1 MFTLQTLNSNI
12 YLTNVYSVN
21 IIINPPIQ
29 GIKMIKI
36 SKLTIFGAL
45 LIAIPAFSADMVFEK
60 KDNILLKGKI
70 ATVKT
75 SKKYRNLEACQALCE
90 SRSSCAAYTLDTNKG
105 SCSIFKN
112 VSKEVSNSNATSGIK
127 Q

>member
-1 MFTLQTLNSNI
+1 
-12 YLTNVYSVN
+12 
-21 IIINPPIQ
+21 
-29 GIKMIKI
+29 MIKI
-36 SKLTIFGAL
+36 SKLTKLGAL
-45 LIAIPAFSADMVFEK
+45 LLAIPAFSADMVFETK
-60 KDNILLKGKI
+60 ENILLKGKI

-112 VSKEVSNSNATSGIK
+112 VSKEVSNSNATSGVK

>member
-1 MFTLQTLNSNI
+1 ML
-12 YLTNVYSVN
+12 
-21 IIINPPIQ
+21 
-29 GIKMIKI
+29 
-36 SKLTIFGAL
+36 
-45 LIAIPAFSADMVFEK
+45 AIPAFSADMVFEK
-60 KDNILLKGKI
+60 KENILLKGKI

-112 VSKEVSNSNATSGIK
+112 VSKEVSNSNATSGVK

>member
-1 MFTLQTLNSNI
+1 
-12 YLTNVYSVN
+12 
-21 IIINPPIQ
+21 
-29 GIKMIKI
+29 MIKI
-36 SKLTIFGAL
+36 SKLTILGAL
-45 LIAIPAFSADMVFEK
+45 LLAIPAFSADMVFETK
-60 KDNILLKGKI
+60 ENILLKGKI

-112 VSKEVSNSNATSGIK
+112 VSKEVSNSNATSGVK

>member
-1 MFTLQTLNSNI
+1 
-12 YLTNVYSVN
+12 
-21 IIINPPIQ
+21 
-29 GIKMIKI
+29 MIKI
-36 SKLTIFGAL
+36 SKLTILGAFL
-45 LIAIPAFSADMVFEK
+45 LAIPTFSADMVFEK
-60 KDNILLKGKI
+60 KENILLKGKI

-112 VSKEVSNSNATSGIK
+112 VSKEVSNSNATSGVK

>member
-1 MFTLQTLNSNI
+1 
-12 YLTNVYSVN
+12 
-21 IIINPPIQ
+21 
-29 GIKMIKI
+29 MIKI
-36 SKLTIFGAL
+36 SKLTILGAL
-45 LIAIPAFSADMVFEK
+45 LLAIPAFPADMVFGK
-60 KDNILLKGKI
+60 KENILLKGKI

-112 VSKEVSNSNATSGIK
+112 VSKEVSNSNATSGVK

>member
-1 MFTLQTLNSNI
+1 MCIRDSLGTL
-12 YLTNVYSVN
+12 
-21 IIINPPIQ
+21 
-29 GIKMIKI
+29 
-36 SKLTIFGAL
+36 L
-45 LIAIPAFSADMVFEK
+45 LAFPVFSADIVFEK
-60 KDNILLKGKI
+60 KENILLKGKI